1 MTRVGLGVWFAAVAA
16 SLAMSGCTSERMRA
30 GTPTPEPTPSSA
42 SAPASVA
49 PVVPSTSASSTSASA
64 TPIRTVDRCHTS
76 DLTGHVEGNGAG
88 AGQRYAVLG
97 LTNKTATTCAVY
109 GYPGLQLVDA
119 QGSPMPTKARRD
131 EPVVPTLVLV
141 KPGQTVWALL
151 HWTVV
156 PAEDEVADHC
166 APDPAAL
173 RVIPPDETTQLSM
186 AFNHGPVCQHGD
198 LSVGPFGRQRPPDG

>member
-1 MTRVGLGVWFAAVAA
+1 MTRVRLCVWFAALAA
-16 SLAMSGCTSERMRA
+16 SLAMSGCTPEHTSA
-30 GTPTPEPTPSSA
+30 GTPTPEPTPSNA
-42 SAPASVA
+42 SAPAPVA
-49 PVVPSTSASSTSASA
+49 PVVPGTPAPSTSASA
-64 TPIRTVDRCHTS
+64 PPVRAAHRCHTS

-119 QGSPMPTKARRD
+119 QDSPLPTKARRD
-131 EPVVPTLVLV
+131 KTVVPALVLV
-141 KPGQTVWALL
+141 EPGQTVWTLL

-156 PAEDEVADHC
+156 PAEDEMNDHC

-198 LSVGPFGRQRPPDG
+198 LTVGPFGRERPPDG